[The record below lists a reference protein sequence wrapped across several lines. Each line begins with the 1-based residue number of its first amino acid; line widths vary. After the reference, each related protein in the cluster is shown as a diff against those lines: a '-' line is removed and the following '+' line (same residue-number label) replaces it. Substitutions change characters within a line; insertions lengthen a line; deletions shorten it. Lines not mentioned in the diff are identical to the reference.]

1 MFLSREEIQKIVAR
15 LAKEINRDYQGKAP
29 LLVGILKGSFVFMA
43 DLIRLLDIP
52 LEVDFAILSSYGS
65 GTVTSGQVAVI
76 QEPRGPLEGRDV
88 LVTEDIVD
96 SGTTL
101 NFFVSHLWSKNPSS
115 LKVCALFDKP
125 TRRGV
130 PVAIDYC
137 GFTVPD
143 KFLVGYG
150 LDCDEKY
157 RNLPDL
163 CILEDGE

>member
-1 MFLSREEIQKIVAR
+1 MFLTSQEIQETVAR

-29 LLVGILKGSFVFMA
+29 VLVGILKGSFVFLA

-65 GTVTSGQVAVI
+65 GTVTSGQVKVV

-88 LVTEDIVD
+88 LLTEDIVD

-101 NFFVSHLWSKNPSS
+101 SFFIAHLRSKNPSS

-125 TRRGV
+125 SRREV

-137 GFTVPD
+137 GLTVPD
-143 KFLVGYG
+143 RFLVGYG

-163 CILEDGE
+163 CILEDG